1 MKYAVDKIEDNI
13 ALLENLETKE
23 KKEIDIS
30 NMKIKEGD
38 ILVYIDGVY
47 VVDIKERENRL
58 KKLRE
63 KLDRLK

>member
-1 MKYAVDKIEDNI
+1 MKNAVDKIEENI
-13 ALLENLETKE
+13 AVIENLETKE
-23 KKEIDIS
+23 KKEINIT

-47 VVDIKERENRL
+47 VVDVKGRENRL